1 MLGTTQENQNELSQF
16 NQEQWDQ
23 FVKDLIKKE
32 KEDLE
37 VVKEQSKKNKKE
49 NIETL
54 EKHFHDRT
62 IQPISEFKKVGEKEA
77 GYSSGFQAEHEYS
90 DNEGDKAAFMVKFV
104 LNHTLTEEEKQ
115 SKLKQFKESFYK

>member
-32 KEDLE
+32 KKEDLE

-62 IQPISEFKKVGEKEA
+62 IQPIS
-77 GYSSGFQAEHEYS
+77 
-90 DNEGDKAAFMVKFV
+90 
-104 LNHTLTEEEKQ
+104 
-115 SKLKQFKESFYK
+115 